1 MRSWGR
7 WMFVVALAVAAPLGT
22 VLAQV
27 APRSAQSDCTRE
39 VERRGYRVVSTGNF
53 QQFKDGW
60 QLEVKA
66 RDQSGR
72 NVTGTCFVE
81 TRTGDV
87 NLYGFG
93 WGGGN
98 QADRY
103 EFNCASPDGKYR
115 ECQLPV
121 DGRARLVKK
130 KSDAPCI
137 EGQSWGQRGDRVWV
151 TRGCRA
157 KFEVVRGGGGGSS
170 GQQIDCRSQNNRYQE
185 CALRKGYEARI
196 VRDYTG
202 RCRKDSTWGTRT
214 GVLWVT
220 NGCQGRFQVVPAGGF
235 GGSGGSESG
244 SGSPG
249 QQQRAESH
257 CRNEARRQGMDVRF
271 VSKATAHGSYW
282 TATVA
287 GQLRGQ
293 NVQATCR
300 YYPSGNRTEIRF

>member
-1 MRSWGR
+1 MGSWGR
-7 WMFVVALAVAAPLGT
+7 WVFVAALAVAAPLGT
-22 VLAQV
+22 ALAQV

-60 QLEVKA
+60 QLDVRA
-66 RDQSGR
+66 RDQAGR
-72 NVTGTCFVE
+72 TVNGTCFVE

-121 DGRARLVKK
+121 DGLARLVKK

-157 KFEVVRGGGGGSS
+157 KFEVARGGGGGSS
-170 GQQIDCRSQNNRYQE
+170 GQQIDCRSQDNRYQE
-185 CALRKGYEARI
+185 CALRKGYDARI

-220 NGCQGRFQVVPAGGF
+220 NGCQGRFQLVPAGGTA
-235 GGSGGSESG
+235 G
-244 SGSPG
+244 SGSSGNVNPG

-257 CRNEARRQGMDVRF
+257 CRNEASRQGIEVRL
-271 VSKATAHGSYW
+271 VSPATFQGSYW
-282 TATVA
+282 TANVA
-287 GQLRGQ
+287 GRLRGQ

-300 YYPSGNRTEIRF
+300 YYPAGNRAEIRF

>member
-1 MRSWGR
+1 MGR
-7 WMFVVALAVAAPLGT
+7 TAGWVVVAAAALAAPFGQA
-22 VLAQV
+22 LAQV

-53 QQFKDGW
+53 QQFRDGW
-60 QLEVKA
+60 QLEVRA

-72 NVTGTCFVE
+72 NVNGTCFVE
-81 TRTGDV
+81 TGTGDV

-103 EFNCASPDGKYR
+103 EFSCASPDGKYR

-121 DGRARLVKK
+121 DGLARLVKK

-157 KFEVVRGGGGGSS
+157 KFEVVRSGGGGGGGA
-170 GQQIDCRSQNNRYQE
+170 GQQVDCRSQNNRYQE
-185 CALRKGYEARI
+185 CAIRQGYDARI
-196 VRDYTG
+196 LRDYTG
-202 RCRKDSTWGTRT
+202 RCRKDSTWGTRP

-220 NGCQGRFQVVPAGGF
+220 SGCQGQFELVRSGG
-235 GGSGGSESG
+235 GGSGNVNA
-244 SGSPG
+244 G
-249 QQQRAESH
+249 QQQRAEVQ
-257 CRNEARRQGMDVRF
+257 CRNEAQRQGVEVRH
-271 VSKATAHGSYW
+271 VAPATSQGRYW
-282 TATVA
+282 TTIVT
-287 GQLRGQ
+287 GKLRGQ
-293 NVQATCR
+293 SVQASCR
-300 YYPSGNRTEIRF
+300 FDSAGNRATLNF

>member
-1 MRSWGR
+1 MIRRVGWTVL
-7 WMFVVALAVAAPLGT
+7 VVLAATLPLGQAA
-22 VLAQV
+22 AQV

-39 VERRGYRVVSTGNF
+39 VERRGYRVQSTGNF

-60 QLEVKA
+60 QVEVKA
-66 RDQSGR
+66 RDQAGR
-72 NVTGTCFVE
+72 TVNGTCFVE

-98 QADRY
+98 QAERY

-130 KSDAPCI
+130 KSDAPCV

-151 TRGCRA
+151 TSGCRA
-157 KFEVVRGGGGGSS
+157 KFEVVRGGGGGGGS
-170 GQQIDCRSQNNRYQE
+170 GQQIDCRSQNNRYHE
-185 CALRKGYEARI
+185 CALRSGHEARLL
-196 VRDYTG
+196 RDYSG
-202 RCRKDSTWGTRT
+202 RCRKDSTWGTRP

-220 NGCQGRFQVVPAGGF
+220 NGCQGRFELVRS
-235 GGSGGSESG
+235 GGSGAGG
-244 SGSPG
+244 GIDG
-249 QQQRAESH
+249 LQQRAESH
-257 CRNEARRQGMDVRF
+257 CRNEARRQGMDVRH
-271 VSKATAHGSYW
+271 VSKATVQGNYW
-282 TATVA
+282 TATVS

-293 NVQATCR
+293 NVQGTCR
-300 YYPSGNRTEIRF
+300 YYPSNNRTELRF